1 MTDTADTTTDIQD
14 TAEGLQD
21 SIRERLAE
29 LSSATDTPTD
39 FSSAAKAVDAAN
51 ISFDDGTWVQALVDN
66 QGWLRLPTALTTA
79 PVPDFVRQLV
89 EALEIDADVDAT
101 AVFERL
107 PASGLAALDDRLEK
121 AVECQ
126 RVFLDAYLSDT
137 GSRAGATSEWADAWG
152 EELESEEDETVGV
165 VQATTEAWHIV
176 QFVNSDLN
184 LTPSYQRGDVWS
196 STVRQSL
203 IESILRGIPLPS
215 IILLKPDDPRL
226 PYEVVDGKQRLTA
239 ILRFVCAHP
248 RATKLVEEVDA
259 HHDQKGELE
268 RLFRSDYLAFKR
280 KWKTLRNETLSPTLE
295 SKYFFPFK
303 LRARPKSLSS
313 KGTTSPLDALWGKYY
328 TQIREEQVGEGS
340 ATVLVRQLFERAPKY
355 KVPVIEY
362 SQTHPR
368 QIHEVFNLYNKQG
381 VHLNAEEI
389 RNAIYHELEITRALL
404 VASGDAEAE
413 IANVPSL
420 ENISGEVFSL
430 GKSMTDYQFSPTRYK
445 RTKVLSWIV
454 ASLLQPGK
462 AGVATAKHID
472 DLLDRV
478 QGNSDDPLHGAG
490 TLEDLFRWIAASVES
505 HAGAGEE
512 MWAPAFRTTGKG
524 KGWQELQLVGS
535 VIGVSLVHAAHPD
548 DAEQMLEDATDRLR
562 EESETARLGWKKSMW
577 ARPDKSQNREQWQCI
592 ARIATAVTGI
602 VGVDTAVAHEAITR
616 KYGFSG
622 VKSLLADT
630 GNDAIS

>member
-1 MTDTADTTTDIQD
+1 MTYSAEFAEDVDDTV
-14 TAEGLQD
+14 EGLQD
-21 SIRERLAE
+21 SIRQRLAE
-29 LSSATDTPTD
+29 LSTATDTPTD
-39 FSSAAKAVDAAN
+39 FSSASTAVDAAN
-51 ISFDDGTWVQALVDN
+51 ISFDDGTWVQVLVDN
-66 QGWLRLPTALTTA
+66 QGWLRLPTNLTTA
-79 PVPDFVRQLV
+79 AVPDFVGQLI
-89 EALEIDADVDAT
+89 EALDFDADAA
-101 AVFERL
+101 AVFETI
-107 PASGLAALDDRLEK
+107 PTSGLVALDDRLEK

-137 GSRAGATSEWADAWG
+137 GSRAGATAVWVDAWG
-152 EELESEEDETVGV
+152 EELESEEDEAVGV
-165 VQATTEAWHIV
+165 VQASTEAWHIV

-215 IILLKPDDPRL
+215 IILLKPNDPRR

-239 ILRFVCAHP
+239 ILRFVGAHP
-248 RATKLVEEVDA
+248 RAKDLVDEVDA
-259 HHDQKGELE
+259 HHNQKGELA
-268 RLFRSDYLAFKR
+268 RLFRTNYPAFKR
-280 KWKTLRNETLSPTLE
+280 KWKALQHETLNPTLE
-295 SKYFFPFK
+295 GNYFFPFK
-303 LRARPKSLSS
+303 LRARPKSLAA
-313 KGTTSPLDALWGKYY
+313 KGASSPLDALWGKYY
-328 TQIREEQVGEGS
+328 TDIREEQVGEGS
-340 ATVLVRQLFERAPKY
+340 ATVLVRQLFEAAPRY

-404 VASGDAEAE
+404 VASGDADA
-413 IANVPSL
+413 AVADVPSL
-420 ENISGEVFSL
+420 QNISGEIVSL

-454 ASLLQPGK
+454 ASLLQPGRDS
-462 AGVATAKHID
+462 VATAKHID

-478 QGNSDDPLHGAG
+478 QGNPADPLHGAG
-490 TLEDLFRWIAASVES
+490 TLEDLFRWIATAVES

-535 VIGVSLVHAAHPD
+535 VIGVALVHAAHPD
-548 DAEQMLEDATDRLR
+548 DAQQMLEDATDSLR
-562 EESETARLGWKKSMW
+562 EASATARQGWNRSKW
-577 ARPDKSQNREQWQCI
+577 ARPDKSQNREQWQYI
-592 ARIATAVTGI
+592 ARIATAVTEI
-602 VGVDTAVAHEAITR
+602 VGADTALAHEVITR
-616 KYGFSG
+616 KYGVSG
-622 VKSLLADT
+622 VERLLADT
-630 GNDAIS
+630 GNAVGS